1 MNPRIALVALLLMPH
16 LVFAGPRLDRNGDP
30 LPDGAIARFGS
41 GRLLHGGVSHM
52 EFSPDGKVLA
62 TSGGD
67 GTRLWDV
74 ATGKEVV
81 RPHLPRTGHVVL
93 TFTPEGAHVVGDD
106 RDCRVIDPAT
116 GKVRCFWRNP
126 GKRPKAVV
134 VAADGKS
141 AATAWQQGGVTVHDL
156 TDSGKS
162 PGHKFSDDDVG
173 RLVLSGDGG
182 LLACATM
189 KSVQVWD
196 VRQRKLLHTYPA
208 TSLDYASCPLCLSR
222 DGRRLVIASDDKLH
236 LWDTASHEEVKEF
249 AGPALKGL
257 SSSTSVALFVQFS
270 ANGAELEGV
279 FWEKRQMFRWSATTG
294 KELARSSP
302 PAEKYD
308 RYYHPTLSADGRT
321 AAAVMDG
328 GITLWDVASGKTL
341 VPVERG
347 PEWRGIAFVKP
358 GVLATFTRGR
368 HKGEQYEEVLAFWDV
383 TDGKL
388 LRKHAVSLPESEWW
402 RRALSPDG
410 TLFAAEDSQ
419 KGVRLFDVET
429 GKEVLCLK
437 VRCREDEQAKFAF
450 GPDGKTIVTSDK
462 DGLRVW
468 DVATGKPLREVEGI
482 SDGIIAVSP
491 DGRSIASAFV
501 GSFILTEV
509 ASGKARHRLRLPKID
524 NPRATEDVV
533 EGVRFAGNG
542 RSVMAVSPGYI
553 TVFATDSG
561 NTLLRLEAE
570 GGPWEDAPAALSP
583 DGRWLAHADRGAV
596 AVRDLNSPRA
606 ASEYQMLSGHAGSV
620 EAVEF
625 SPDGKYL
632 VSCGKDGTALV
643 WDARLLTGKPT
654 PPERDA
660 TALDADEVQPHWD
673 VLATAD
679 PGKAASAMAAL
690 VESPDTAV
698 PLLKARLKPATAP
711 TELEGPVTDPEL
723 LRHIRTVEVLERIAT
738 PAAREVLEALA
749 KGAPAARLTREA
761 KASLE
766 RWR

>member
-1 MNPRIALVALLLMPH
+1 VNSRISLVALLLMPH
-16 LVFAGPRLDRNGDP
+16 LVFAEPRLDRNGDP
-30 LPDGAIARFGS
+30 LPEGAVARFGS
-41 GRLLHGGVSHM
+41 GRLLHGDVAHV

-67 GTRLWDV
+67 GARLWDV

-81 RPHLPRTGHVVL
+81 QAHLPRTGGVVL
-93 TFTPEGAHVVGDD
+93 TFTPDGAHVVGDD
-106 RDCRVIDPAT
+106 MGCRVIDPAT
-116 GKVRCFWRNP
+116 GKVRCFWRNS
-126 GKRPKAVV
+126 GKRPHAVV

-156 TDSGKS
+156 ADSGKR
-162 PGHKFSDDDVG
+162 PGRKFSDDDVG
-173 RLVLSGDGG
+173 RLALSGDGG

-189 KSVQVWD
+189 KSVQLWD

-208 TSLDYASCPLCLSR
+208 TSRDYASYPLCLSR
-222 DGRRLVIASDDKLH
+222 DGRRLVLASDDKLH
-236 LWDTASHEEVKEF
+236 LWDTASNEEVKEF
-249 AGPALKGL
+249 AGPEVKGL
-257 SSSTSVALFVQFS
+257 SCSTSVALFVQFS

-279 FWEKRQMFRWSATTG
+279 CWGKRQVFRWSATTG

-302 PAEKYD
+302 PAEKHD

-328 GITLWDVASGKTL
+328 AIALWDAAAGKTL
-341 VPVERG
+341 VPVQRW
-347 PEWRGIAFVKP
+347 PEWRDVTFVKP
-358 GVLATFTRGR
+358 GGVATHTRGL
-368 HKGEQYEEVLAFWDV
+368 KEEVIVFWDV
-383 TDGKL
+383 SDGKL
-388 LRKHAVSLPESEWW
+388 LHKHTIAVPESEWW

-410 TLFAAEDSQ
+410 KLFAAEDTQ
-419 KGVRLFDVET
+419 KGVRLFDVES
-429 GKEVLCLK
+429 GKEVLRLK

-450 GPDGKTIVTSDK
+450 APDGKTIVTSDK

-482 SDGIIAVSP
+482 GDGVIAVSP

-501 GSFILTEV
+501 GSFFLTEV

-561 NTLLRLEAE
+561 KTLLRLEAE
-570 GGPWEDAPAALSP
+570 GGSWEDAPAALSP
-583 DGRWLAHADRGAV
+583 DGRWLAHADGSAV
-596 AVRDLNSPRA
+596 AVRDLNNPRA
-606 ASEYQMLSGHAGSV
+606 ASEHQSLSGHAGSV
-620 EAVEF
+620 EAVTF

-632 VSCGKDGTALV
+632 VSCGADGTALV
-643 WDARLLTGKPT
+643 WDAKVLTGKPM
-654 PPERDA
+654 PPERDTA
-660 TALDADEVQPHWD
+660 ALDADEVQPHWD
-673 VLATAD
+673 VLAAAD

-698 PLLKARLKPATAP
+698 PLLKARLKPAAAP
-711 TELEGPVTDPEL
+711 TEPEGAVTDPEL
-723 LRHIRTVEVLERIAT
+723 LRHLRAVEVLERIGTPEARKVLEELAKGE
-738 PAAREVLEALA
+738 PAARV
-749 KGAPAARLTREA
+749 TREA